1 MSNAVCILGR
11 RSVASLVLPITLASR
26 TQGGRRALPRLVRWR
41 QMRGRAR
48 RQSRRRTRFELHRSL
63 TADGATWVKE
73 VWQAAESVCARLS
86 LLSPLTNA
94 LGMSFADSYAAAEL
108 LEGEEIQQAFFAVM
122 MAGYASRTV
131 LVSPTQQPP
140 FDPASFTLDASLDVE
155 QIANDTAVVGE
166 LTERVRSIAF
176 DDFDSVMTLP
186 PGIWAGY
193 VALATMRL
201 QRNLAS
207 STLPGRELSKERIER
222 MLRYGYVLR
231 CLDEALDGEPQL
243 RED

>member
-1 MSNAVCILGR
+1 
-11 RSVASLVLPITLASR
+11 
-26 TQGGRRALPRLVRWR
+26 
-41 QMRGRAR
+41 
-48 RQSRRRTRFELHRSL
+48 
-63 TADGATWVKE
+63 
-73 VWQAAESVCARLS
+73 
-86 LLSPLTNA
+86 
-94 LGMSFADSYAAAEL
+94 
-108 LEGEEIQQAFFAVM
+108 M

-176 DDFDSVMTLP
+176 DDFHSVMTLP
-186 PGIWAGY
+186 PDIWAGY
-193 VALATMRL
+193 VALATMPL

-231 CLDEALDGEPQL
+231 CLDEALDGEPAAARGLGGRDPRLTPPGVSLAAPIMDRSGLSVGAMGIFGPPERLLTARQPRGEML
-243 RED
+243 VYVRKAARAVSRELGAIPW

>member
-1 MSNAVCILGR
+1 MK
-11 RSVASLVLPITLASR
+11 
-26 TQGGRRALPRLVRWR
+26 
-41 QMRGRAR
+41 GRAR

-63 TADGATWVKE
+63 TADGAAWVKE
-73 VWQAAESVCARLS
+73 VWQAVESVFARLS

-94 LGMSFADSYAAAEL
+94 LGLSFAGRYADRERL
-108 LEGEEIQQAFFAVM
+108 DGDETRQALFAVM
-122 MAGYASRTV
+122 MAGYASRMV

-140 FDPASFTLDASLDVE
+140 FDSASLALDASLDVE

-166 LTERVRSIAF
+166 LTDRVSSTAS
-176 DDFDSVMTLP
+176 DAFDSVMTLP
-186 PGIWAGY
+186 RDIWAGY

-201 QRNLAS
+201 QRDLAS

-243 RED
+243 REA